1 MAYKQ
6 QSTAHGS
13 LRGCNES
20 VSEQLA
26 AMLLLLTLRYSR
38 GCCL

>member
-6 QSTAHGS
+6 QSTAHGR

-20 VSEQLA
+20 VSAQL

-38 GCCL
+38 GWCL